1 MGIDDGS
8 QDRPERDLPNDSR
21 VRFIRQ
27 PARGIVAALE
37 RGRAEAKGQYLA
49 RLDSDSV
56 LGPVVY
62 KQVATLGRTQSE
74 SFGGKVGLH
83 PEQRLPPEGMRWYL
97 AWLNQLQHPRRELLV
112 ESPVAHPAVMMRAI
126 DVERVGGYRDFQ
138 GPEDY
143 DLWLRLVQAGGHIRN
158 LDQEVVW
165 IRDHGFRLTRVDP
178 RYSLAAFRRT
188 KMEWVRTELLKP
200 GQRIVVWGGGRTG
213 RPWIRWLMD
222 QQCDLV
228 AVLDLKSGGARYGVP
243 VFPTEAIADL
253 SVDLLLVA
261 VGARGARSLIREMLS
276 TLRPDLTEGH
286 DWWAVA

>member
-1 MGIDDGS
+1 M
-8 QDRPERDLPNDSR
+8 
-21 VRFIRQ
+21 
-27 PARGIVAALE
+27 AALE

-49 RLDSDSV
+49 RLDSDDCTRPGRV
-56 LGPVVY
+56 QA
-62 KQVATLGRTQSE
+62 QVAALEAEPSL
-74 SFGGKVGLH
+74 SVVGGKVGLH

-228 AVLDLKSGGARYGVP
+228 AVLDLKSGGSRYGIP

-276 TLRPDLTEGH
+276 TLRPDLTEGQ